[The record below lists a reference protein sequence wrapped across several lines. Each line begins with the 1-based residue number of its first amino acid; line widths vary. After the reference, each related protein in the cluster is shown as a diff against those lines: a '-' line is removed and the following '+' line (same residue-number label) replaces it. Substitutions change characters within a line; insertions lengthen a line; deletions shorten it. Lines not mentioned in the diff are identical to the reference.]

1 MGITAH
7 DIYFKTRHNWKRMV
21 HNINDPIW
29 QRRSRFSVLD
39 ITNPAKPDH
48 LILFND
54 YVLKKVHFVDHN
66 EIESRD
72 YIATF
77 YPLASFS
84 ESIRATDNAQ
94 DSSKSKPAIVAVT
107 PNVMKV

>member
-1 MGITAH
+1 M
-7 DIYFKTRHNWKRMV
+7 
-21 HNINDPIW
+21 
-29 QRRSRFSVLD
+29 LD

-48 LILFND
+48 LYSVFND

-66 EIESRD
+66 GNFGGHD

-84 ESIRATDNAQ
+84 ESIRATDNAH
-94 DSSKSKPAIVAVT
+94 SGKI
-107 PNVMKV
+107 